1 VAATYV
7 ITGKN
12 SSGEPIVSV
21 MISGVDQETQVVQ
34 DIDVVNS
41 VRVFLAGTAGVN
53 SVVAQRYEQVIT
65 VI

>member
-1 VAATYV
+1 MAATYV

-34 DIDVVNS
+34 DIDVVNA
-41 VRVFLAGTAGVN
+41 VRAFLAGTAGVN

>member
-1 VAATYV
+1 MAATYV

-21 MISGVDQETQVVQ
+21 TISGIDQETQVVQ
-34 DIDVVNS
+34 DIDVVNA

>member
-1 VAATYV
+1 MAATYV
-7 ITGKN
+7 VTGKN

-21 MISGVDQETQVVQ
+21 TVSGIGQETQVVQ
-34 DIDVVNS
+34 DIDVVNAL
-41 VRVFLAGTAGVN
+41 RAFLAGTAGVN

>member
-1 VAATYV
+1 
-7 ITGKN
+7 
-12 SSGEPIVSV
+12 
-21 MISGVDQETQVVQ
+21 VVQ
-34 DIDVVNS
+34 DIDVVNA

>member
-1 VAATYV
+1 MPTYV

-12 SSGEPIVSV
+12 ISGEPVASVS
-21 MISGVDQETQVVQ
+21 ISGIDQEAPVVQ
-34 DIDVVNS
+34 DIDVVNV
-41 VRVFLAGTAGVN
+41 VRAFLAGTASVN